1 MLSLYWLLSIGIRS
15 LPACGSRDR
24 LQESGPGV
32 CVAVELHALTA
43 LERREFVGVKL
54 DSETAGFGSYSSANQ
69 RNSRSLERTILGRP
83 DSDARP
89 LMAWQQLRSRQ
100 PDGRI
105 AHARGGKRFNLIV
118 AYSIA

>member
-1 MLSLYWLLSIGIRS
+1 MLSLYWLCGSAFAPSPHG
-15 LPACGSRDR
+15 GSRDR

-69 RNSRSLERTILGRP
+69 ETVVR
-83 DSDARP
+83 
-89 LMAWQQLRSRQ
+89 
-100 PDGRI
+100 
-105 AHARGGKRFNLIV
+105 
-118 AYSIA
+118 

>member
-54 DSETAGFGSYSSANQ
+54 DSETAGSVAAARQIKKQSFAETHDFGSASFGRSTAN
-69 RNSRSLERTILGRP
+69 GV
-83 DSDARP
+83 A
-89 LMAWQQLRSRQ
+89 ALRSRQ

-105 AHARGGKRFNLIV
+105 AHARGGKRFDLII

>member
-24 LQESGPGV
+24 PGV

-69 RNSRSLERTILGRP
+69 ETVVRWNARFWVGQFRSLDR
-83 DSDARP
+83 
-89 LMAWQQLRSRQ
+89 
-100 PDGRI
+100 
-105 AHARGGKRFNLIV
+105 
-118 AYSIA
+118 

>member
-69 RNSRSLERTILGRP
+69 ETVVRWNARFWVGQFRSLDR
-83 DSDARP
+83 
-89 LMAWQQLRSRQ
+89 
-100 PDGRI
+100 
-105 AHARGGKRFNLIV
+105 
-118 AYSIA
+118 